1 MTMKRHI
8 ASWVLL
14 AVYVPMLV
22 FSSLHIHES
31 HYSADAACAEC
42 VAHHCH
48 GHIGQTDVSSD
59 DCVLCQF
66 LSLTFVAAAT
76 AVASFIFNVSRIT
89 VVPLSCAVC
98 GTRWGNIVTRGP
110 PAE

>member
-1 MTMKRHI
+1 MKRHI
-8 ASWVLL
+8 ASWMLL

-31 HYSADAACAEC
+31 HASTDTECAEC
-42 VAHHCH
+42 VAHQCH
-48 GHIGQTDVSSD
+48 GHIAQTDVSPD

-66 LSLTFVAAAT
+66 LSLTFTAAAT
-76 AVASFIFNVSRIT
+76 AVVAFIFNVSRIT